1 MRRSSRLLQI
11 DLGNSRLKWR
21 LLRDGQV
28 ETSGTLPQP
37 SADLALLPTLEA
49 VPEAVEVASVASE
62 ALNRD
67 LATQVMRHWGLRPW
81 FARSEAE
88 CLGLRSSYA
97 QPGLLGVDRWLAML
111 AAWSVSGRRVCVV
124 DSGSALTIDLVAAD
138 GRHEGGYILPGDA
151 LMRSALLR
159 DTQRVRF
166 EGAVDAALRPGTS
179 TAEAV
184 CHGTALAHCGA
195 VRLALAQAA
204 ADGEPVQ
211 LVLTG
216 GGGARLADLLS
227 EGACYRPDLVFE
239 GLSLA
244 AQAAH

>member
-1 MRRSSRLLQI
+1 MASFTRLQI

-21 LLRDGQV
+21 LLHDGQV
-28 ETSGTLPQP
+28 EATGALPGP
-37 SADLALLPTLEA
+37 GAERALLPRLEA
-49 VPEAVEVASVASE
+49 APDAVEVASVASE

-67 LATQVMRHWGLRPW
+67 LESEVMRHWGLRVW
-81 FARSEAE
+81 FAASEAE
-88 CLGLRSSYA
+88 CRGLRNSYA
-97 QPGLLGVDRWLAML
+97 EPGRLGVDRWLAML
-111 AAWSVSGRRVCVV
+111 AAWTAARRRVCVV
-124 DSGSALTIDLVAAD
+124 DAGSALTIDLVAAD

-151 LMRSALLR
+151 LMQAALLR

-166 EGAVDAALRPGTS
+166 ESAVDASLQPGTS

-184 CHGTALAHCGA
+184 CHGAALAHCGA

-204 ADGEPVQ
+204 ADGGPPQ

-216 GGGARLADLLS
+216 GGGARLAEWLS
-227 EGACYRPDLVFE
+227 EAACYRRDLVFD

-244 AQAAH
+244 AEAAQ